1 VLRFNVI
8 TTNVQI
14 SYPTMIYSKIIFTLA
29 LVILLTYGKVRTGV
43 VLETGEIDAK
53 FNLRAESIVLL

>member
-1 VLRFNVI
+1 
-8 TTNVQI
+8 
-14 SYPTMIYSKIIFTLA
+14 MIYSKIIFTLA